1 MKSAIKSLLLLLFAF
16 TLFFESLVLIYLAVI
31 YLSLLVIAK
40 FSIFLAIG
48 LITLAIL
55 NLTKVFFEKKAKEE
69 GWAFGF

>member
-1 MKSAIKSLLLLLFAF
+1 MKSVIKSLLLLLFAF

-69 GWAFGF
+69 G

>member
-69 GWAFGF
+69 G